1 MPDHD
6 ANGTQ
11 IPEPLDWSERAKS
24 VPRFLRPDG
33 LRKVAAYI
41 NEHKPSRADLVE
53 ASLSIYGGSRTV
65 QMDFLFLRR
74 AGLFVG
80 DNDAVDLSGQMRDW
94 LNSDG
99 EDATMLIAVM
109 HSRIRLIGELLAE
122 VRDRPKTIEQLRA
135 LARSKYGFVWKA
147 TTQVSRR
154 MQWLEF
160 AGLVEKDNTR
170 RAITQAGRDFLS
182 RLQIYVPDKPER
194 EPRYWLM
201 SLGEGARF
209 WDECYQGGF
218 ACLGWD
224 HLDDLRQYHSID
236 EIRAQGLEI
245 PSALACWEF
254 CQDMQPGDIIFS
266 KRTRRGRGQA
276 IGHGI
281 VPRGSK
287 YDFDESREEY
297 QHVRDVEWRS
307 NFPEGLVVRDEDL
320 PVKTLTDITGYPE
333 LVEQFED
340 ALGMSGDAPEIP
352 LYSIE
357 TIMEEGSF
365 LEHAELER
373 LDSRLKDKKNLI
385 LQGPPG
391 TGKTWLA
398 KRLAYALI
406 GQRDP
411 RRVRA
416 VQFHPTLS
424 YEDFVYGWRPTE
436 DGLELVDGTFLRAI
450 EAAMAD
456 PPVPYVVVI
465 EEINRGNPAQIFGEL
480 ITLLESDKRTEE
492 AAIELAYAYKGVA
505 RAVYVPENLYVLG
518 TMNIADRSLALVD
531 LALRRRFAFETL
543 KPRLN
548 ALWRNWVVNELSVD
562 DKLVDDIQRRMARLN
577 DSIAGAH
584 GLGKQFRVGHSYV
597 TPTRR
602 LAPGE
607 TRAWFKVVVETEI
620 VPLLEEYWFDDA
632 DRVEKERDAL
642 LANW

>member
-1 MPDHD
+1 MPDHES
-6 ANGTQ
+6 NGMQ
-11 IPEPLDWSERAKS
+11 IPEPLDWNKRAKS
-24 VPRFLRPDG
+24 VPRFLRPSG
-33 LRKVAAYI
+33 LRAVAAYVD
-41 NEHKPSRADLVE
+41 EHKPSRADLVE
-53 ASLSIYGGSRTV
+53 AILSIYGGSRTV

-80 DNDAVDLSGQMRDW
+80 DNDAVKLSGQMRDW
-94 LNSDG
+94 LASGG
-99 EDATMLIAVM
+99 ENASMLIAVM

-122 VRDRPKTIEQLRA
+122 VEARPQTIEQLRA
-135 LARSKYGFVWKA
+135 LATSKYGLVWQA

-160 AGLVEKDNTR
+160 AGLVAKNNR
-170 RAITQAGRDFLS
+170 LRAITQAGRDFLS
-182 RLQIYVPDKPER
+182 RLTIYVPDAQNG

-209 WDECYQGGF
+209 WDECYLGGF

-224 HLDDLRQYHSID
+224 HLGDLSQYRSIA
-236 EIRAQGLEI
+236 EIRAQGLEN
-245 PSALACWEF
+245 PSALACWDF
-254 CQDMQPGDIIFS
+254 YQKMQPGDIIFS
-266 KRTRRGRGQA
+266 KRTRRGPGQA

-281 VPRGSK
+281 VPRGSQ
-287 YDFDESREEY
+287 YEFDESRNEY
-297 QHVRDVEWRS
+297 NHVRDVEWRS

-320 PVKTLTDITGYPE
+320 PVKTLTDITDYPD
-333 LVEQFED
+333 LVEQFKD
-340 ALGMSGDAPEIP
+340 ALGIDGDLPENP
-352 LYSIE
+352 MYSIE
-357 TIMEEGSF
+357 TILAEGSF
-365 LEHAELER
+365 LEQAELER
-373 LDSRLKDKKNLI
+373 LELRLKDKKNVI

-411 RRVRA
+411 SRVRA

-424 YEDFVYGWRPTE
+424 YEDFVYGWRPAD

-450 EAAMAD
+450 KAAMAD
-456 PPVPYVVVI
+456 PLVPYVVVI

-492 AAIELAYAYKGVA
+492 AAIELAYAQRGEA

-548 ALWRNWVVNELSVD
+548 ARWRSWVVNEMGVEEN
-562 DKLVDDIQRRMARLN
+562 LVDDIQRRMSRLN
-577 DSIAGAH
+577 DSITGAH

-597 TPTRR
+597 TPTHR
-602 LAPGE
+602 LASGD
-607 TRAWFKVVVETEI
+607 TRPWFKVVVETEI

-632 DRVEKERDAL
+632 ERVDQERDAL

>member
-6 ANGTQ
+6 SNGMQ

-24 VPRFLRPDG
+24 MPAFLRPSG
-33 LRKVAAYI
+33 LRAVAAYVD
-41 NEHKPSRADLVE
+41 EYKPSRADLVE
-53 ASLSIYGGSRTV
+53 AIPSIYGEAKRAV
-65 QMDFLFLRR
+65 DDFLFLRA
-74 AGLFVG
+74 AGLFVR
-80 DNDAVDLSGQMRDW
+80 DNDTVYLSGHMRDW

-109 HSRIRLIGELLAE
+109 HSQIRLIGELLAE
-122 VRDRPKTIEQLRA
+122 VKVRPMTTKQLHA
-135 LARSKYGFVWKA
+135 LATSKYGFVWKA

-154 MQWLEF
+154 MQWLDF
-160 AGLVEKDNTR
+160 AGLVKWDDRR
-170 RAITQAGRDFLS
+170 RAITQAGQDLLS
-182 RLQIYVPDKPER
+182 RLQIYVPETPDR

-201 SLGEGARF
+201 SLGERARF
-209 WDECYQGGF
+209 WNECYQGGF

-224 HLDDLRQYHSID
+224 HLGDLRQYRSIAD
-236 EIRAQGLEI
+236 IRARGLKN
-245 PSALACWEF
+245 PSALACWQF
-254 CQDMQPGDIIFS
+254 CRDMQPGDIIFS
-266 KRTRRGRGQA
+266 KRTRRGDGQA

-281 VPRGSK
+281 VPLDSQ
-287 YDFDESREEY
+287 YDFDNSRVEY
-297 QHVRDVEWRS
+297 RHVREVEWRS
-307 NFPEGLVVRDEDL
+307 NFPEGLLVRDEDL
-320 PVKTLTDITGYPE
+320 PVKTLTDITEYPE
-333 LVEQFED
+333 LVEQFKD
-340 ALGMSGDAPEIP
+340 ALGIDDDAPEIP
-352 LYSIE
+352 LYSIDN
-357 TIMEEGSF
+357 IMEDGAF

-373 LDSRLKDKKNLI
+373 LKSRLKDKMNLI

-424 YEDFVYGWRPTE
+424 YEDFVYGWRPTD

-450 EAAMAD
+450 EATMAD
-456 PPVPYVVVI
+456 PLVPYVVVI

-480 ITLLESDKRTEE
+480 ITLLESDKRTDE
-492 AAIELAYAYKGVA
+492 AAIELAYAHKGNA

-548 ALWRNWVVNELSVD
+548 ARWRSWVVNKLGVD
-562 DKLVDDIQRRMARLN
+562 DNRVDDIQSRMTSLN

-602 LAPGE
+602 LADGE
-607 TRAWFKVVVETEI
+607 TEEWFKLVVETEI

-632 DRVEKERDAL
+632 KRVDKERDAL